1 MLQERIVHSMCKQL
15 LRELTRTH
23 TLTQLV
29 IGSLAMDTR
38 ARTAAAAAA
47 AAATAAA
54 TAAHSPGADADVHTD
69 SHSTAISSTTTAATT
84 TSRWNALRRRDS
96 ILDMF
101 SSTGSEEPL
110 NIDLTSTAAAT
121 ASAAS
126 NGAGLS
132 NGSVHFGSSSGHHR
146 WPQLQLRKRTSEDS
160 NAPNSPLS
168 SPSHH
173 NGTADTVALWGSKRA
188 HDSSSSSAAVTTSAG
203 AAAATTATSAGAC
216 AVDQLRTILDI
227 VKRTVLVAVLQQGCV
242 AAAAAASATASAN
255 ADAAATGGCGS
266 SIEQR
271 QCRERAEQE
280 LRSVDEGGD
289 AAIMSALL
297 EQVRRAGE
305 RTWNSNTDM
314 LNCVQDY
321 MLQRVHVLTSTRVVG
336 ILIASTAAAAVVCCS
351 GTLHAAYC
359 SSTCT
364 HNGW

>member
-1 MLQERIVHSMCKQL
+1 VHSMCKQL
-15 LRELTRTH
+15 LRELTHTH

-47 AAATAAA
+47 AASAATAA

-69 SHSTAISSTTTAATT
+69 SHSTATSSTTTAATT
-84 TSRWNALRRRDS
+84 TSRWNGLRRRDS

-110 NIDLTSTAAAT
+110 NIGLTSTAAAT
-121 ASAAS
+121 AGAAS
-126 NGAGLS
+126 TGAGLS
-132 NGSVHFGSSSGHHR
+132 NGSAHFGSSSGHHR

-160 NAPNSPLS
+160 NALNSPLS

-173 NGTADTVALWGSKRA
+173 NGTADAVALWGSKRA
-188 HDSSSSSAAVTTSAG
+188 HDSSSSSAAVATTAG
-203 AAAATTATSAGAC
+203 AAAAAATSAGAC

-242 AAAAAASATASAN
+242 AAAAAASATASA
-255 ADAAATGGCGS
+255 DAAAASGGGGGS
-266 SIEQR
+266 SAQL

-289 AAIMSALL
+289 AAVMSALL

-305 RTWNSNTDM
+305 LTVQETTYT
-314 LNCVQDY
+314 LNC
-321 MLQRVHVLTSTRVVG
+321 
-336 ILIASTAAAAVVCCS
+336 C
-351 GTLHAAYC
+351 
-359 SSTCT
+359 
-364 HNGW
+364 